1 MRLKD
6 EHFQYRAFI
15 LSSFR
20 RLKIEFTTE
29 VYRFSDKLINE
40 GWMPP
45 LIGLDDVDN
54 EIRQKYEQFLHNG

>member
-1 MRLKD
+1 MKYQID
-6 EHFQYRAFI
+6 FFEIQ
-15 LSSFR
+15 
-20 RLKIEFTTE
+20 EQTE